1 MAIATMTTKGQITIP
16 KEIRDALHLKP
27 GDRVDFVLFEDGTA
41 KLLPMNVKLEDLIGM
56 LKYDGPP
63 VTIEQMN
70 DAIKKRG
77 VRRFRRSLS

>member
-16 KEIRDALHLKP
+16 KEIRDALHIQP
-27 GDRVDFVLFEDGTA
+27 GDRVDFDLLGDGTA
-41 KLLPMNVKLEDLIGM
+41 KILPMNVKLEDLIGI

-70 DAIKKRG
+70 DAIKQRA
-77 VRRFRRSLS
+77 VERFRRSRS